1 MDIKKEHDNDTL
13 IIKLIG
19 RLDSLSSAQL
29 EKELNDINDIKN
41 IVFDLKD
48 LNYVSSAG
56 LRIFLKMQKC
66 MKNKGMMKLINVCP
80 LVNEVFDFTGFSDIL
95 TIE

>member
-1 MDIKKEHDNDTL
+1 MDIKKEYDNDTL

-19 RLDSLSSAQL
+19 RLDSLSSTQL
-29 EKELNDINDIKN
+29 EKELNDIDDIKN

-56 LRIFLKMQKC
+56 LRIFLKTQKC
-66 MKNKGMMKLINVCP
+66 MRNKGMMKLINVCP
-80 LVNEVFDFTGFSDIL
+80 LVKEVFDFTGFSDIL
-95 TIE
+95 IIE